1 MSAEGRASFGWKEGI
16 RRPRRSSMS
25 VSPESIALNLSA
37 VRDRIERATA
47 RRGGAPGSV
56 RLVAVTKTVGLEEVR
71 ALYDLGARHFGENR
85 VDSALEKIR
94 AANLPDAVW
103 HMIGRIQ
110 RRKARDI
117 VSAFARVDALD
128 RDALGDELEKRCAQA
143 DLTLPVLVE
152 VNVSGEASKA
162 GYPADD
168 LPAAL
173 DRLRERPHLRVEG
186 LMTMA
191 PFCDDPEEARPVF
204 ARLRALCD
212 RHSLTVCS
220 MGMSN
225 DFEVA
230 IEEGATEVRIGTD
243 LFKEV

>member
-1 MSAEGRASFGWKEGI
+1 
-16 RRPRRSSMS
+16 MS
-25 VSPESIALNLSA
+25 VSSESIALNLSA

-47 RRGGAPGSV
+47 RRGGAPNSV
-56 RLVAVTKTVGLEEVR
+56 RLVAVTKTVGLDEVR
-71 ALYDLGARHFGENR
+71 ALYELGVRHFGENR
-85 VDSALEKIR
+85 VESALEKIR
-94 AANLPDAVW
+94 EANLPDAIW

-110 RRKARDI
+110 RRKARDV

-128 RDALGDELEKRCAQA
+128 RDALGDELDKRCAQA
-143 DLTLPVLVE
+143 DVTLPVLVE

-162 GYPADD
+162 GYPAEN

-173 DRLRERPHLRVEG
+173 DRLHELSHLRVEG
-186 LMTMA
+186 VMTMA
-191 PFCDDPEEARPVF
+191 PFFDDPEDARPVF

-212 RHSLTVCS
+212 RHGLTVCS

-230 IEEGATEVRIGTD
+230 VEEGATEVRIGTD

>member
-1 MSAEGRASFGWKEGI
+1 M
-16 RRPRRSSMS
+16 
-25 VSPESIALNLSA
+25 ALNLSA

-47 RRGGAPGSV
+47 RRGGAPNSV
-56 RLVAVTKTVGLEEVR
+56 RLVAVTKTVGLDEVR
-71 ALYDLGARHFGENR
+71 ALYDLGVRHFGENR

-94 AANLPDAVW
+94 EAKFPDAVW

-110 RRKARDI
+110 RRKARD
-117 VSAFARVDALD
+117 VASAFARVDSVD

-143 DLTLPVLVE
+143 DVTLPVLVE

-162 GYPADD
+162 GYSAED
-168 LPAAL
+168 LAAAL
-173 DRLRERPHLRVEG
+173 DQFRERPHLHVEG

-191 PFCDDPEEARPVF
+191 PFFDDPEEARPVF

-212 RHSLTVCS
+212 RHGLTVCS

-230 IEEGATEVRIGTD
+230 VEEGATEVRIGSD